1 MVFVVV
7 SMYRGTESRRLPMSY
22 QLPPVS
28 TQLFLGDT
36 RWAIATKLPPAV
48 LETTRYQISDY
59 LQAAAARVVAG
70 NDGMS
75 VLLAFG
81 GSLGEGD
88 ALAIDIARLHGV
100 PVYLLDFSEE
110 YPSVRELTRSQCRA
124 KGCHPAHFL
133 ASYGVIAPGHEPRPA
148 EPLPNSAG
156 RSAPTSHDY
165 AATAGA
171 LRGTAGELMLS
182 MAGVELPGGYVL
194 VARQV
199 NALGKK
205 IDFGLQDARG
215 RKARLEVKAW
225 SQKVWARELGNGRQ
239 VDPES
244 ALGRM
249 LGQLRAAQA
258 TGKPVYLAVLD
269 VIGKH
274 LVDLRR
280 LLCSHKLD
288 GVTVLTFPEDKLES
302 IFHKLREELA
312 IPAGVTPELADLLV
326 EAQR

>member
-1 MVFVVV
+1 
-7 SMYRGTESRRLPMSY
+7 MSY
-22 QLPPVS
+22 QLSPAS
-28 TQLFLGDT
+28 TQLSLGDT
-36 RWAIATKLPPAV
+36 RWAIATRLPPAI

-59 LQAAAARVVAG
+59 LQAAAAKVVAG
-70 NDGMS
+70 KNGMS

-110 YPSVRELTRSQCRA
+110 YPSVRELTGTQCRA
-124 KGCHPAHFL
+124 TGCHPAHFL
-133 ASYGVIAPGHEPRPA
+133 ESHGVIAPGHEPRPLD
-148 EPLPNSAG
+148 PLPHLPVG
-156 RSAPTSHDY
+156 RSAPTSNDY

-171 LRGTAGELMLS
+171 LRGKAGELLLS
-182 MAGVELPGGYVL
+182 MDGSGLPSGFVL

-199 NALGKK
+199 NARGKK
-205 IDFGLQDARG
+205 IDFALQDARG

-225 SQKVWARELGNGRQ
+225 SQKVWERELGRSGRQ

-269 VIGKH
+269 SIGKH
-274 LVDLRR
+274 LADLRR
-280 LLCSHKLD
+280 LLGSHKLD
-288 GVTVLTFPEDKLES
+288 GVIVLTLPEHKLES

-326 EAQR
+326 EPYR

>member
-1 MVFVVV
+1 
-7 SMYRGTESRRLPMSY
+7 MSH
-22 QLPPVS
+22 QLPPAS
-28 TQLFLGDT
+28 TQLSLGDT
-36 RWAIATKLPPAV
+36 RWAIATRLPPAI

-59 LQAAAARVVAG
+59 LQAAAAKVVAG

-88 ALAIDIARLHGV
+88 ALAIDISRAYDV

-110 YPSVRELTRSQCRA
+110 YPSVRELTGSRCRA
-124 KGCHPAHFL
+124 RSGHPVHFL
-133 ASYGVIAPGHEPRPA
+133 ESYGVIAPGHEPRPLD
-148 EPLPNSAG
+148 PLPDLPVK
-156 RSAPTSHDY
+156 RSVPTSNDY

-182 MAGVELPGGYVL
+182 MDGVQLPDGFTL
-194 VARQV
+194 VARQI

-205 IDFGLQDARG
+205 IDFGLKDARG

-225 SQKVWARELGNGRQ
+225 SQKVWKRELGNGRP

-274 LVDLRR
+274 MGDLRR
-280 LLCSHKLD
+280 LLDSHKLD
-288 GVTVLTFPEDKLES
+288 GVTVLTFPEHKLES
-302 IFHKLREELA
+302 IFHQLREALA
-312 IPAGVTPELADLLV
+312 LPAGVTPELADLLV
-326 EAQR
+326 EEHREEHR